1 MSILVR
7 RRLKDII
14 PSFAKRISSGH
25 GPMRAGKDGVVTP
38 RGTVKLCDD
47 DTRIEQLE
55 PLIRS
60 GWKLDSDRDAIR
72 KEFLFKNFN
81 QAFSFMTRI
90 ALQSEKANH
99 HPEWSNVYNKV
110 QITLTTH
117 VCDGLSNKDIML
129 AKFIDVAEK
138 SFK

>member
-1 MSILVR
+1 M
-7 RRLKDII
+7 
-14 PSFAKRISSGH
+14 
-25 GPMRAGKDGVVTP
+25 TP